1 VLAAVKQGAGDE
13 QVAHYL
19 RWMAGLPFVIYAN
32 TYLQI
37 VLRIQMNNQAFSFT
51 NMVYSVTMLAGNVL
65 FTMWFGIEGL
75 IFSTY
80 LANVFAVAKS
90 CLVLKKGRFFH
101 GVICCREG
109 LTPSLKKELVSYG
122 GTYAATSFSG
132 MVLLLL
138 DVTCL
143 DLIVRNP
150 VTLADYKVASTIPM
164 AFSFVP
170 SCLIVY
176 FYPKMVQA
184 FSESKQ
190 AGRASVKNLSKLFFA
205 VNGGVFLLML
215 LGAPLLIWI
224 GFGDKYMNVVSV
236 FRLLSVNYLI
246 HAVQSLLSHVLA
258 VIKRLKAN
266 LLLSLLSGLANIGL
280 NILLIP
286 LWGSMGAALATLS
299 VTCLVTLLYFI
310 YLRKFY
316 KEA

>member
-1 VLAAVKQGAGDE
+1 
-13 QVAHYL
+13 
-19 RWMAGLPFVIYAN
+19 
-32 TYLQI
+32 
-37 VLRIQMNNQAFSFT
+37 
-51 NMVYSVTMLAGNVL
+51 
-65 FTMWFGIEGL
+65 
-75 IFSTY
+75 
-80 LANVFAVAKS
+80 
-90 CLVLKKGRFFH
+90 
-101 GVICCREG
+101 
-109 LTPSLKKELVSYG
+109 
-122 GTYAATSFSG
+122 
-132 MVLLLL
+132 
-138 DVTCL
+138 
-143 DLIVRNP
+143 
-150 VTLADYKVASTIPM
+150 M